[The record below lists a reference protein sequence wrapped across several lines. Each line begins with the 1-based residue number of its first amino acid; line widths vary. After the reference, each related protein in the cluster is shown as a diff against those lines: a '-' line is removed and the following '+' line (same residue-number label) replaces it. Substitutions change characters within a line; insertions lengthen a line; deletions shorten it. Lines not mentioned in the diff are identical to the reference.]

1 MNRNSPKDS
10 RYRLSSETGTV
21 IKDWG
26 GRLPVALVYPNSYY
40 IGMSNLGIHTIYSL
54 LNGYDNLACERFFHE
69 ENKKKQ
75 TIFPLSIESER
86 PLSDFPVLAF
96 SVSYERDY
104 FNIPR
109 LLKSAGIPLYAAN
122 RDERHPLIIAGG
134 PCIMGNPMPLAPFF
148 DCLCIGEAEALLPEM
163 IPVFEK
169 GIGKNR
175 QDFLRELSEISGI
188 LVPQVSSDSPVVRRY
203 LKNLDDFDSHSAILT
218 EDTELGNLYMIEAER
233 GCSHRCRFCMVSN
246 LFGPVRYRSVES
258 IIRQAEEGLKY
269 RKRIGLVGPDVSG
282 HPRFEEIL
290 ETLRRVGAEISVS
303 SLRIKPLP
311 EPALDELAEGKAKTL
326 ALAPEAGS
334 QRLRNLIR
342 KGIDEDDIIQAMKQV
357 ASYGINQLKLY
368 FMIGLPTETDEDAG
382 EIGSLTLKCREVL
395 ESIHPGCRIAL
406 SVAPF
411 VPKPGTEFE
420 REPMEELAVL
430 NGRIASIKRQ
440 LTPVGINVKADSPG
454 WSRVQGVLSQGDEKL
469 AELLAD
475 IEDISLSGWQKALV
489 AKNLSENDYL
499 NKKPDNTRLP
509 WHLIRH

>member
-1 MNRNSPKDS
+1 M
-10 RYRLSSETGTV
+10 
-21 IKDWG
+21 
-26 GRLPVALVYPNSYY
+26 
-40 IGMSNLGIHTIYSL
+40 
-54 LNGYDNLACERFFHE
+54 
-69 ENKKKQ
+69 
-75 TIFPLSIESER
+75 SIESER
-86 PLSDFPVLAF
+86 PLTDFPVVAF
-96 SVSYERDY
+96 SVSYEPDY

-109 LLKSAGIPLYAAN
+109 LLKSAGIPLYAVE

-169 GIGKNR
+169 GVGENR
-175 QDFLRELSEISGI
+175 QDFLQELSAISGI
-188 LVPQVSSDSPVVRRY
+188 YVPQVFSGAPVVRRY
-203 LKNLDDFDSHSAILT
+203 LKNLDDFESHSAILT

-258 IIRQAEEGLKY
+258 IVRQAEEGLKY

-290 ETLRRVGAEISVS
+290 ENLRRIGAEISVS

-311 EPALDELAEGKAKTL
+311 EAALDELSEAKAKTL

-342 KGIDEDDIIQAMKQV
+342 KGINEDDIVNAMSKV

-368 FMIGLPTETDEDAG
+368 FIVGLPTETDEDAS
-382 EIGSLTLKCREVL
+382 EIGNLALKCREML
-395 ESIHPGCRIAL
+395 ESVRPGCRITL

-420 REPMEELAVL
+420 REAMEELAVL
-430 NGRIASIKRQ
+430 NRRIALIKKQ
-440 LTPVGINVKADSPG
+440 LTPFGISVKADSPG

-475 IEDISLSGWQKALV
+475 IEDISLSGWQKALTE
-489 AKNLSENDYL
+489 KNLSENDYL
-499 NKKPDNTRLP
+499 RRKPDNVVLP
-509 WHLIRH
+509 WHHIQH